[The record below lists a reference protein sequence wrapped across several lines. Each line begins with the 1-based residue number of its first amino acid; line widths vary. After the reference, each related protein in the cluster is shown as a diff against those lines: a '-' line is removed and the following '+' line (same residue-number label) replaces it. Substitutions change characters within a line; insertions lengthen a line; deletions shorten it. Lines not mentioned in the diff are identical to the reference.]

1 MLLVFDEC
9 RSDED
14 PDDETD
20 EQDDGGPQAGA
31 GDASLTTEKKSRHN
45 LNTMELKTNLTLI
58 STVITYKLCLYHL
71 RISIKTHILNNR
83 ILCFYKNVEL

>member
-20 EQDDGGPQAGA
+20 EQDDGGPQAGT

-45 LNTMELKTNLTLI
+45 LNTMELKTNL
-58 STVITYKLCLYHL
+58 
-71 RISIKTHILNNR
+71 N
-83 ILCFYKNVEL
+83 